1 MKFRWQLLKFRW
13 QRFGIPVSNF
23 PAFYEHNGER
33 SNPGGGLLP
42 IMAYTGGPQTGVS
55 FSGIRSMKG

>member
-33 SNPGGGLLP
+33 SNPGGVTPHNG
-42 IMAYTGGPQTGVS
+42 IYGGAS
-55 FSGIRSMKG
+55 NRGIFFRH

>member
-1 MKFRWQLLKFRW
+1 MKFRW

-33 SNPGGGLLP
+33 SNPGGVTPHNG
-42 IMAYTGGPQTGVS
+42 IYGGAS
-55 FSGIRSMKG
+55 NRGIFFRH